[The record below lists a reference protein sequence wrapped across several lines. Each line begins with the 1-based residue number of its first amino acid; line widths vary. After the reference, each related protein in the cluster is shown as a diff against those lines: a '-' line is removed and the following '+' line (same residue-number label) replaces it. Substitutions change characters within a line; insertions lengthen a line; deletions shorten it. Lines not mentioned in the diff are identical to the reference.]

1 MVVEQTE
8 GKTKTEVS
16 ELKQQLQ
23 HAESTAQQAM
33 AGRNLD
39 MLYLISNHI
48 FKVMCLSVNPWE
60 WNRHTQTD
68 RNTDHAKTFT
78 PSKGAK

>member
-1 MVVEQTE
+1 MKSSVKKCESETEQLKMMNSGLRMVVEQTE

-48 FKVMCLSVNPWE
+48 FKVMCLSVNP
-60 WNRHTQTD
+60 
-68 RNTDHAKTFT
+68 
-78 PSKGAK
+78 